1 MGSYVFGKKAGISLS
16 KLSLVEMSR
25 IMIVCGQWS
34 VNGDDD
40 KDGDD
45 DDDDKD
51 GDDDDDK
58 DGDDDELHLPKT
70 KGRVV
75 AKALH
80 HRGEGAV

>member
-45 DDDDKD
+45 D
-51 GDDDDDK
+51 
-58 DGDDDELHLPKT
+58 ELHLPKT

-80 HRGEGAV
+80 HWGEGAV

>member
-1 MGSYVFGKKAGISLS
+1 M
-16 KLSLVEMSR
+16 
-25 IMIVCGQWS
+25 
-34 VNGDDD
+34 NGDDD

-70 KGRVV
+70 KRRVV
-75 AKALH
+75 TKPLH
-80 HRGEGAV
+80 HRSEGAV